1 MRARSFKLRPTR
13 TALISLPMHFQR
25 ETALGGFHK
34 RSAYCND
41 GPTCGNRQMQKAEG
55 PRSGTVAF
63 AADCA
68 FIAYLRAWTKAHLRA
83 R

>member
-1 MRARSFKLRPTR
+1 
-13 TALISLPMHFQR
+13 MHIQR
-25 ETALGGFHK
+25 ETALGGFYNQ
-34 RSAYCND
+34 SAYCKD
-41 GPTCGNRQMQKAEG
+41 WPACGNRQMQKAEG

-68 FIAYLRAWTKAHLRA
+68 FIALLRAYTKATLRA

>member
-13 TALISLPMHFQR
+13 TELIFWTMHIQR
-25 ETALGGFHK
+25 ETAFGGFHK

-41 GPTCGNRQMQKAEG
+41 GPACGNRQMQKAEG

-68 FIAYLRAWTKAHLRA
+68 FIALLRA
-83 R
+83 